1 MNRTYAVGDVHGCLA
16 QLQNLVQQCERDAGA
31 EKSRFIFLGDYIDRG
46 PDSRGV
52 IDFLMDL
59 QTWSPDEVICLM
71 GNHEDLLLAAVDDS
85 DWEKLWLQN
94 GGIQTLSSFRA
105 SNAIDIPSKHLKW
118 LGSRPTF
125 FDDGLRFFVH
135 AGVHPDH
142 PLDQQDDY
150 DLLNIRQAF
159 LTSKKDFGRLIV
171 HGHTPTSNGL
181 PDARSN
187 RLNLD
192 TGAVFGRRLTAAMFT
207 DDAPAPQKFFSA
219 PTFSL

>member
-1 MNRTYAVGDVHGCLA
+1 MHTYAFGDVHGCLS
-16 QLQNLVQQCERDAGA
+16 QLQNLVEQCEREAGLQR
-31 EKSRFIFLGDYIDRG
+31 SRFVFLGDYVDRG

-52 IDFLMDL
+52 IDFLIDL

-71 GNHEDLLLAAVDDS
+71 GNHEDLLLTAVDDS
-85 DWEKLWLQN
+85 HWEKRWLQN

-105 SNAIDIPSKHLKW
+105 SSATDIPSKHLKW
-118 LGSRPTF
+118 LGSLPKF

-135 AGVHPDH
+135 AGVHPDR
-142 PLDQQDDY
+142 PLHQQDDH
-150 DLLNIRQAF
+150 DLLNIREAF

-181 PDARSN
+181 PDPRSN

-207 DDAPAPQKFFSA
+207 GHTAAPQKFFSV
-219 PTFSL
+219 PRVSL